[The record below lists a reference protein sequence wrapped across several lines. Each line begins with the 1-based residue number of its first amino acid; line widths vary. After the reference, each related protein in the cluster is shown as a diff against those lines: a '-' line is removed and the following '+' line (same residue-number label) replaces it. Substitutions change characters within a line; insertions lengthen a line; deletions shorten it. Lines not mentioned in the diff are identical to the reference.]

1 MLHKTRGIVL
11 GYISYKENSIIAKVY
26 TEEFGLRSYIV
37 NSVKSS
43 KKGNK
48 MAYFQSLS
56 ILEMVV
62 YENQNKEIQR
72 ISELKLFLPFKSIP
86 FHPFKIII
94 AMFLAELLIKCLKE
108 ESANSAKFS
117 FLVEQIALFDQIKE
131 HIEDF
136 HIDFML
142 KLSSFLGFA
151 PNQLKD
157 FNSAGVLMDS
167 RQSKIVN
174 NLINFNKMPLNGADR
189 FQLLELLIRYYQYH
203 LDNFGAF
210 KSVNVL
216 REVVHN

>member
-37 NSVKSS
+37 NGVKSS

-117 FLVEQIALFDQIKE
+117 FLVEQIALFDQINE

>member
-11 GYISYKENSIIAKVY
+11 GHISYKDNSIIAKVF

-43 KKGNK
+43 KKGSK

-56 ILEMVV
+56 ILDMVV
-62 YENQNKEIQR
+62 YENQSKEIQR

-86 FHPFKIII
+86 FHPIKIII

-108 ESANSAKFS
+108 ESANSTKFN

-136 HIDFML
+136 HIEFML

-151 PNQLKD
+151 PNKLVD
-157 FNSAGVLMDS
+157 FNSAGIIMDAH
-167 RQSKIVN
+167 QSKIVD
-174 NLINFNKMPLNGADR
+174 NLINSNKMPDKGADR
-189 FQLLELLIRYYQYH
+189 FQLLELFIRYYQYH
-203 LDNFGAF
+203 LDNFGPF
-210 KSVNVL
+210 KSINVL